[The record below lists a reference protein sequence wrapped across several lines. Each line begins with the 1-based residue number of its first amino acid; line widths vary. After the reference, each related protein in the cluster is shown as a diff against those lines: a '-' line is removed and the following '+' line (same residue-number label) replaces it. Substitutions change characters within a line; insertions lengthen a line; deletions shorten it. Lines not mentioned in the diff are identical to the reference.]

1 MVVSDCHIENI
12 AVDKAEAHTPLTI
25 DADAPLPLSI
35 SVQCLQPVGGRKPQ
49 FIDRNSVFELIQTQ
63 YRATQDVR
71 RQSAGF
77 SRAKQ
82 ALGLFVGKAANHARN
97 YKQFV
102 YDQQLQGQTSYG

>member
-25 DADAPLPLSI
+25 DADAPLPLSV
-35 SVQCLQPVGGRKPQ
+35 SVQCLQPVGWRKPQ
-49 FIDRNSVFELIQTQ
+49 FIDRNGVFELIQTQ
-63 YRATQDVR
+63 YRAAQDIG

-77 SRAKQ
+77 PRAEQ
-82 ALGLFVGKAANHARN
+82 AFGLFIGKAANHVPN

-102 YDQQLQGQTSYG
+102 YYFKAQ